1 MPRLNRA
8 VTATGLALLF
18 SGSLML
24 VGCSSNPSEEQM
36 KQLNDLKEQVASR
49 QKDVAT
55 KQQQQAALEK
65 EIADKAAK
73 VKKCNDDQEVVKQ
86 RLAK

>member
-1 MPRLNRA
+1 
-8 VTATGLALLF
+8 
-18 SGSLML
+18 ML